1 MSDTRKRRPY
11 RVVVTTRFGGVRQ
24 LYRVGD
30 GYSYRRGKKGRAF
43 MSALEVDGAKRWAK
57 RRLAKGVRMVGPDRQ
72 PFIVY
77 PEGVHPPT
85 NKNLLRAVNAT
96 GRKRRRLIRCVSGMR
111 TPRQAW
117 ELRMLFL
124 DGRGATAAL
133 CCTKYSGT
141 HSWADCGKN
150 PQSNH
155 ADGNAMDCGT
165 IDKHGTY
172 RSLGLDQKAKR
183 IFLKL
188 GGCFP
193 VMSPQP
199 EWWHCE
205 FRG

>member
-1 MSDTRKRRPY
+1 MSDKRRPY
-11 RVVVTTRFGGVRQ
+11 RVVVTTRFGGARQ
-24 LYRVGD
+24 VYRVGD

-57 RRLAKGVRMVGPDRQ
+57 RRLAKGVRMVGPDRH

-96 GRKRRRLIRCVSGMR
+96 GRKRRRFVRCVSGMR

-124 DGRGATAAL
+124 DGRGNTTAR
-133 CCTKYSGT
+133 CCSRYSGK
-141 HSWADCGKN
+141 HSWESCGRD
-150 PQSNH
+150 PWSNH

-165 IDKHGTY
+165 VDKRGVY
-172 RSLGLDQKAKR
+172 RSLADDGKARK
-183 IFLKL
+183 IAEKL
-188 GGCFP
+188 GIVFP
-193 VMSPQP
+193 VVNPWEP
-199 EWWHCE
+199 WHCE